1 MQEVSGMAKCNA
13 AIGECCAELR
23 KDRHD
28 PSERDCR
35 LYEREP
41 KDTMDSRT
49 EDPLVA
55 TRLLTPSPSR
65 FLCVV
70 VVNPDI
76 EETKGMATSKFGA
89 FKT

>member
-1 MQEVSGMAKCNA
+1 MQEVSCMAKCSA
-13 AIGECCAELR
+13 AIPECWSELR

-28 PSERDCR
+28 PSKRDCR

-41 KDTMDSRT
+41 EDTLDSRT

-55 TRLLTPSPSR
+55 TQLLTPSPSR

-76 EETKGMATSKFGA
+76 EETKGMATGKFGA